1 MWPNRDRKS
10 TLLNAIVAAL
20 LGLAVVVALVT
31 GLRALGLA
39 QTGNL
44 RAPLPQ
50 DRPPANPNVLTQ
62 PELAPDQVLTY
73 ECSDGAGGKVYTSV
87 PCEGA
92 DGVRGAERP
101 VEVTTIELAPAR
113 P

>member
-1 MWPNRDRKS
+1 MWPNRDGNSK
-10 TLLNAIVAAL
+10 LLNGIVAAL

-39 QTGNL
+39 QTGEL
-44 RAPLPQ
+44 RAPMPASEA
-50 DRPPANPNVLTQ
+50 PANPDVLAQ
-62 PELAPDQVLTY
+62 PELPEDRVLTY
-73 ECSDGAGGKVYTSV
+73 ECSDGAGGSIYTSV

-92 DGVRGAERP
+92 DGRRGAERP
-101 VEVTTIELAPAR
+101 VEVTTIELAPST